1 MYSSNT
7 TADQRYVHPPPQAP
21 PPPPSGNQQPPT
33 QPLLPKTNG
42 AWSTDLFDCFDDIP
56 NCCITCWCPW
66 ITFGQIAEIA
76 DEGSP
81 SCEASVVMYALTA
94 ALTGYPWIYSCR
106 YRSKIRQQYMFNN
119 ASITLQE
126 TPCDDGLVHCF
137 CEPCALCQE
146 YRELKNRGFDMCL
159 GWKGNV
165 EKQNRQI
172 ATAPTVE
179 VGMTRSS

>member
-7 TADQRYVHPPPQAP
+7 TADQRYVRPPSQAP
-21 PPPPSGNQQPPT
+21 PPPPSGKQRPI

-56 NCCITCWCPW
+56 NCCATCLCPCV
-66 ITFGQIAEIA
+66 TFGLIAEIA
-76 DEGSP
+76 DEGSTP
-81 SCEASVVMYALTA
+81 CEASGFMYALIA
-94 ALTGYPWIYSCR
+94 VLIGSPWIYSCN
-106 YRSKIRQQYMFNN
+106 YRSKIRQQYM
-119 ASITLQE
+119 LQE
-126 TPCDDGLVHCF
+126 TPCDDCLVHCF

-172 ATAPTVE
+172 AMAPTVE